1 MTIREGVARGA
12 PKNIPPKKLLMVSG
26 SLIDNVIQYEDG
38 HFHCISN
45 KIQWTFLYAELD
57 FSRGIWAAARDG
69 EEDRIKHLLSRFL
82 NAATAHLSYFIFAFL
97 PYVLLCSYPFT
108 PIFVAAMTLSIQNS
122 FACRFPSKGH
132 RCQPERQWG
141 LHWAALCS
149 QSWPPQCCSP
159 LASGVKHVSVSSEVG
174 IWPSKGP
181 FSLNLDLGIHLC
193 LWTRKGL
200 RWMPSPMVELPHC
213 IVQPTRYLVL
223 TVLENIQELLTYIL
237 MQLSIGT
244 PEHHKSS
251 VGRRSWPTHPGDKQK
266 IS

>member
-12 PKNIPPKKLLMVSG
+12 PKNIPPKKLLMVSR
-26 SLIDNVIQYEDG
+26 SPIDNVIQYEDG

-174 IWPSKGP
+174 I
-181 FSLNLDLGIHLC
+181 
-193 LWTRKGL
+193 
-200 RWMPSPMVELPHC
+200 
-213 IVQPTRYLVL
+213 
-223 TVLENIQELLTYIL
+223 
-237 MQLSIGT
+237 
-244 PEHHKSS
+244 
-251 VGRRSWPTHPGDKQK
+251 
-266 IS
+266 

>member
-1 MTIREGVARGA
+1 MKMGIFTAFQTKSNA
-12 PKNIPPKKLLMVSG
+12 
-26 SLIDNVIQYEDG
+26 
-38 HFHCISN
+38 FHLN
-45 KIQWTFLYAELD
+45 AELD

-82 NAATAHLSYFIFAFL
+82 NAASARLSYFIFAFL
-97 PYVLLCSYPFT
+97 PHVLLCSYPFT

-174 IWPSKGP
+174 I
-181 FSLNLDLGIHLC
+181 
-193 LWTRKGL
+193 
-200 RWMPSPMVELPHC
+200 
-213 IVQPTRYLVL
+213 
-223 TVLENIQELLTYIL
+223 
-237 MQLSIGT
+237 
-244 PEHHKSS
+244 
-251 VGRRSWPTHPGDKQK
+251 
-266 IS
+266 